1 MLMKEYPGVVWSC
14 FATNTRTVAPSWDVI
29 DEIDGNPLS
38 QEDSQYHVSV
48 NHTVLC
54 ENVENIVARK
64 MVRFLYLPDTRISM
78 DSLFYELTI

>member
-1 MLMKEYPGVVWSC
+1 M
-14 FATNTRTVAPSWDVI
+14 TVALSWDAI

-38 QEDSQYHVSV
+38 QEDFQYHASI

-54 ENVENIVARK
+54 ENVENIVAKK

-78 DSLFYELTI
+78 DSRFYELTI

>member
-1 MLMKEYPGVVWSC
+1 M
-14 FATNTRTVAPSWDVI
+14 NTRTIAPSWDVI
-29 DEIDGNPLS
+29 DEIDGNPLW

-54 ENVENIVARK
+54 ENVENIVAKK
-64 MVRFLYLPDTRISM
+64 MVRFLYLPDIRLNI